1 MTERKFDDALHL
13 YRALIYDNV
22 KAGDDRLQVRI
33 MPYMAEIS
41 GDEED
46 NLPKYPPFFRGKVI
60 RGYTEKDKESGMQP
74 TSVYVLAN
82 NNFTVGYVLGA
93 VNEFNGAAAGALTSS
108 WNYQESKAS
117 LQRAGAVPPGF
128 DYNNIEVTMNEGG
141 TIVEMTS
148 YKDAFKIIMTSSG
161 DIFSIQ
167 NGKIFMMARS
177 GAGQNGVESS
187 YVKITPSK
195 IECKSKV
202 FDLSKSEA
210 VILGHHGLN
219 VLGSYTDTPVACE
232 GINLTPCT
240 GIKL

>member
-1 MTERKFDDALHL
+1 MTDRLDDEFHL
-13 YRALIYDNV
+13 YRALIHDNV
-22 KAGDDRLQVRI
+22 KVGDDRLQVRI
-33 MPYMAEIS
+33 MPYMADIE
-41 GDEED
+41 GEEED

-60 RGYTEKDKESGMQP
+60 RGYTEIDKDSGQEA

-82 NNFTVGYVLGA
+82 RHFTVGYVLGT
-93 VNEFNGAAAGALTSS
+93 VNEFNGAAAGALSTS
-108 WNYQESKAS
+108 WNYQEAKSS
-117 LQRAGAVPPGF
+117 LQRAGAVPTGF
-128 DYNNIEVTMNEGG
+128 DYNNIEVTMNEAG
-141 TIVEMTS
+141 TLIEMTS
-148 YKDAFKIIMTSSG
+148 YKDAFKIIMTSTG

-167 NGKIFMMARS
+167 NGKIYMMARS
-177 GAGQNGVESS
+177 GAGSSGVESS
-187 YVKITPSK
+187 YIKITPSK

-219 VLGSYTDTPVACE
+219 VLGTYADTAVACE